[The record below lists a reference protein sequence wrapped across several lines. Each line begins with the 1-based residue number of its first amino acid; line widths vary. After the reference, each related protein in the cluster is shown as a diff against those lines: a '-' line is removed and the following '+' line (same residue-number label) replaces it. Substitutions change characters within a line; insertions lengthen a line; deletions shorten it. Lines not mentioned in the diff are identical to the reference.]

1 MIIATQK
8 VSSGVLSAFI
18 DVVLIVLYYT
28 MAMVLFAVI
37 ASLNEDSLSNYR
49 ARHYIKI
56 LTCLDD
62 ATGQNSKFCIVSEN
76 FVSQNPDVL
85 EKN

>member
-1 MIIATQK
+1 M
-8 VSSGVLSAFI
+8 
-18 DVVLIVLYYT
+18 
-28 MAMVLFAVI
+28 MMVLFAVI
-37 ASLNEDSLSNYR
+37 ASLNEDSLSNYNT
-49 ARHYIKI
+49 RHYNKI

-62 ATGQNSKFCIVSEN
+62 STGENSEFCVVSEN